1 MSIRVLVC
9 DELPIVRDGLST
21 LLDSE
26 PDVSVVDTSDSGN
39 HAIMLART
47 HRVDVI
53 VTGLKLRGISAVNL
67 IHKINAEKLNPRPR
81 FVVFATDDS
90 DDLVS
95 SVFQAGVNGIL
106 MPDATWEEVAAA
118 VRAAAAGQTTL
129 APRIADR
136 LVDWFRRRQPYPEE
150 VFQPAVSTL
159 TPRERQVLLL
169 MADGK
174 STEEVATELSIGL
187 TTVRTHVYRLR
198 CKLNVKD
205 RAQLVSFAYRAGL
218 MQPA

>member
-9 DELPIVRDGLST
+9 DELPIVRDGLRT
-21 LLDSE
+21 LLGSE

-53 VTGLKLRGISAVNL
+53 VTGLKLRGISAVEL
-67 IHKINAEKLNPRPR
+67 INKINGEKLNPRPR
-81 FVVFATDDS
+81 FVVFASTDS

-118 VRAAAAGQTTL
+118 VRAAAVGQTTL
-129 APRIADR
+129 APQIADR
-136 LVDWFRRRQPYPEE
+136 LVDWFRRRQPSPDE

-174 STEEVATELSIGL
+174 STDEVAAELSIGL